1 VEYRNGR
8 IRIVDYKTGKVEKA
22 SVTLKQWNGLTE
34 DIKND
39 KIIQV
44 LAYAFM
50 FEPDAKGQDMEA
62 GIVSFKNLKSGFLPF
77 NFKQDKEVSEV
88 ITSEIMSEYLE
99 QIVLL
104 LEEILDENVA
114 FEEKII

>member
-1 VEYRNGR
+1 
-8 IRIVDYKTGKVEKA
+8 
-22 SVTLKQWNGLTE
+22 
-34 DIKND
+34 
-39 KIIQV
+39 
-44 LAYAFM
+44 M
-50 FEPDAKGQDMEA
+50 FEPDSKGQEMEA

-104 LEEILDENVA
+104 LEEILNENVA